1 MLVGLAHKPA
11 VLLLH
16 NSQKHRGVRLNKT
29 QTRLQQQQQQ
39 QKGKQQQQQQ
49 QPVTMA
55 SAVMVPMEAR
65 HGHHP
70 SASLTTSS
78 DSSC

>member
-39 QKGKQQQQQQ
+39 Q
-49 QPVTMA
+49 PVTMA